1 MVRFDKKWFNPLY
14 FILNDIIKI
23 PTIRMVL
30 VYGGKGSAKTVSIA
44 QLLAKEGYVNNV
56 SSIAFRK
63 ESATIQ
69 TTLKKSFNLA
79 LKTTR
84 LYSAYNTLEF
94 LYRCE
99 KGSEIPLK
107 GLDVEDKA
115 KGVEGYKYIYLD
127 ELDHFEENEFDQ
139 FNISLRGILGQKIFA
154 SWNPVSENIW
164 VKKNLLD
171 GYEFVDTEWKLPCS
185 SSFVKISTC
194 GSVILI
200 KTTYEDNYWIAGSPD
215 GSYGYRDENLIKQY
229 EDLKFKKPNSY
240 RVNVLGEW
248 GILRTGGEFWKQ
260 FDETKHVFP
269 LKISPTTIHVSL
281 DENVN
286 PYVTVGCWQFISET
300 KEINQV
306 YEIPCKS
313 PDNNAPKAAL
323 KLASWLNS
331 IDYKDVIFVYGD
343 PSASRRSTVD
353 ANSRSF
359 YDKFIEVLRT
369 AGFTVVS
376 RVAKSAP
383 EVALS
388 AAFINDIY
396 EHNIYGLSISISDT
410 CRVSIDDYISAK
422 EDKDG
427 KMLKPKVKDK
437 VTRVTYEPV
446 GHFSDQ
452 KRYFIT
458 TLFKAEFEQYKSRSR
473 KRSGSVAMPG

>member
-1 MVRFDKKWFNPLY
+1 MF

-23 PTIRMVL
+23 PTIRLVL

-44 QLLAKEGYVNNV
+44 QILAKEAYVNNV

-63 ESATIQ
+63 ESSTIL

-84 LYSAYNTLEF
+84 LYPAFTTLEF

-127 ELDHFEENEFDQ
+127 ELDHFDETEFDQ
-139 FNISLRGILGQKIFA
+139 FNLSLRGIPGQKIFA

-164 VKKNLLD
+164 VKKNLVD
-171 GYEFVDTEWKLPCS
+171 SYEFVDTDWKLPCE

-260 FDETKHVFP
+260 FDETKHVAQ
-269 LKISPTTIHVSL
+269 IEIAPTTIHVSL

-286 PYVTVGCWQFISET
+286 PYVTVGCWQFISES
-300 KEINQV
+300 KEIRQIH
-306 YEIPCKS
+306 EIPCKS
-313 PDNNAPKAAL
+313 PDNNAPKAAARL
-323 KLASWLNS
+323 VSWLHS
-331 IDYKDVIFVYGD
+331 INYKDVVFIYGD
-343 PSASRRSTVD
+343 PSASKRSTVD

-359 YDKFIEVLRT
+359 YDKFIEVLRLES
-369 AGFTVVS
+369 FTVVS

-396 EHNIYGLSISISDT
+396 EFNLYDLSITISDK
-410 CRVSIDDYISAK
+410 CRVSIDDYIAAK

-427 KMLKPKVKDK
+427 KMLKPKIKDK
-437 VTRVTYEPV
+437 VTGVTYEPV
-446 GHFSDQ
+446 GHYGDQ
-452 KRYFIT
+452 KRYLIT
-458 TLFKAEFEQYKSRSR
+458 TLFKSEFERYKAKSNR
-473 KRSGSVAMPG
+473 RSGSVAIPG

>member
-1 MVRFDKKWFNPLY
+1 
-14 FILNDIIKI
+14 
-23 PTIRMVL
+23 MVL

-63 ESATIQ
+63 ESSTIQ

-84 LYSAYNTLEF
+84 LYSAYTTLEF

-127 ELDHFEENEFDQ
+127 ELDHFDETEFEQ
-139 FNISLRGILGQKIFA
+139 FNLSLRGIPGQKIFA
-154 SWNPVSENIW
+154 SWNPISENIW
-164 VKKNLLD
+164 VKKNLVD
-171 GYEFVDTEWKLPCS
+171 TYAFVDTDWKLPCD

-200 KTTYEDNYWIAGSPD
+200 KTTWEDNFWIAGSPD

-229 EDLKFKKPNSY
+229 ADLKFKKPNSY

-248 GILRTGGEFWKQ
+248 GILRTGGEFFKQ
-260 FDETKHVFP
+260 FDETKHVHP
-269 LKISPTTIHVSL
+269 LEIEPTTIHVTL

-286 PYVTVGCWQFISET
+286 PYVTVSCWQE
-300 KEINQV
+300 KEQNIRQV
-306 YEIPCKS
+306 HEIPCKS
-313 PDNNAPKAAL
+313 PDNNAPKAAI
-323 KLASWLNS
+323 KLASWLNL
-331 IDYKDVIFVYGD
+331 INYQDVVFIYGD
-343 PSASRRSTVD
+343 PSASKRSTID

-359 YDKFIEVLRT
+359 YDKFIEVLQSL
-369 AGFTVVS
+369 GFKVVT
-376 RVAKSAP
+376 RVARSAP
-383 EVALS
+383 EIAMS

-396 EHNIYGLSISISDT
+396 ENNVYGYSITISDK
-410 CRVSIDDYISAK
+410 CRVSIDDYISVK

-427 KMLKPKVKDK
+427 KMLKTKVKDK
-437 VTRVTYEPV
+437 TTGVTYEPQ
-446 GHFSDQ
+446 GHFSDA
-452 KRYFIT
+452 KRYFLT
-458 TLFKAEFEQYKSRSR
+458 TFLKAEFEQYKSRNKR
-473 KRSGSVAMPG
+473 RSGSVAVPG